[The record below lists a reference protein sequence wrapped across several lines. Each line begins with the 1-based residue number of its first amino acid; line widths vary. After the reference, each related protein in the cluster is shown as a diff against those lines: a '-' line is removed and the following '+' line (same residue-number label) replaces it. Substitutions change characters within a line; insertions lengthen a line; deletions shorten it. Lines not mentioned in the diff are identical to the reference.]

1 VQRAEFKRAFEKAE
15 AKYPRIHMGIAW
27 RFILDFEAALRADAV
42 KLQSERQGF
51 GLLIRLTLNG
61 AKIGEKSERT
71 MYAALAGFLF
81 GNRGVHQKTRRR
93 MRGLPSA
100 RGKKQSHPS
109 YEVEANEKGQLEWK
123 L

>member
-27 RFILDFEAALRADAV
+27 RFILDFEAALRANGLKPA
-42 KLQSERQGF
+42 SERQHF
-51 GLLIRLTLNG
+51 GLLIRLALND
-61 AKIGEKSERT
+61 ALISEKSERT
-71 MYAALAGFLF
+71 MYAALVGFLF
-81 GNRGVHQKTRRR
+81 GKRGLHQKTRRR
-93 MRGLPSA
+93 IRGLPSA
-100 RGKKQSHPS
+100 RGKKQLPPS